1 MIPIGP
7 NADGVMTFK
16 MSGMFAEVFDNL
28 QVCYKISLKTRII
41 RKRPIKYCVINRLG

>member
-28 QVCYKISLKTRII
+28 QVKIFIPTLCLEHTYVFHNK
-41 RKRPIKYCVINRLG
+41 

>member
-28 QVCYKISLKTRII
+28 QVCVN
-41 RKRPIKYCVINRLG
+41 IKYLQMGFLAL